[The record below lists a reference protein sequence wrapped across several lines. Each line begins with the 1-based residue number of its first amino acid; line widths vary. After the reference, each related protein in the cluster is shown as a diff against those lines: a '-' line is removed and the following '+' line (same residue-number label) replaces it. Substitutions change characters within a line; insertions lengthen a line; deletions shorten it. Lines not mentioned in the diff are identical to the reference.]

1 MDLADRS
8 ESEELRKLVRPD
20 LTVLPHADHGARR
33 FFRRLALEI
42 LPRPKRCGVI
52 VVTHLLPDRPT
63 FLDALNEF
71 AEVKGIV
78 PKPKSIHA
86 ATREVV
92 ARRFCIIDAS
102 REELSDANRAC
113 EIFEQCS
120 GGEPIAILD
129 IGGYFSESAQSI
141 AGQFSTSF
149 LGVVED
155 TENGQQ
161 RYERLS
167 DRTFQLYSV
176 ARSPLK
182 EPEDHLTGESVVF
195 SMERM
200 LRLCGEVIYGRRAVV
215 FGYGKVG
222 RSAARAL
229 ASRGVRVSVVDT
241 NPVRAIEA
249 SAHGFRVL
257 EKRTGLATADL
268 ILGATG
274 NFALRGDD
282 FRYVRNGCFVASV
295 TSSDDELDL
304 ADLPQRYT
312 VENSSAFVSCYSRQ
326 GHYFYV
332 MNNGNAVNFIDGGVL
347 GPYIALVQA
356 EIMVALGCLSEEI
369 SSESGALVTKSVS
382 AATRQKI
389 AALWIDV
396 FNDNQIIIPGTL

>member
-1 MDLADRS
+1 MNLGDQSGLED
-8 ESEELRKLVRPD
+8 LRKPVTHD
-20 LTVLPHADHGARR
+20 LMVLPHADDRARR
-33 FFRRLALEI
+33 FFERLTVEI
-42 LPRPKRCGVI
+42 LPKAAPCGVI
-52 VVTHLLPDRPT
+52 VITHLLPGRPV
-63 FLDALNEF
+63 FLDALNKF
-71 AEVKGIV
+71 AEIKAII
-78 PKPKSIHA
+78 PKPKSVHA
-86 ATREVV
+86 PTRAVIE
-92 ARRFCIIDAS
+92 RSYRLIDAS
-102 REELSDANRAC
+102 REELNDANRAC
-113 EIFEQCS
+113 EVFEQCS
-120 GGEPIAILD
+120 VTDRVAIMD
-129 IGGYFSESAQSI
+129 IGGYFAVSAQAI
-141 AGQFSTSF
+141 QDRFPAGF

-161 RYERLS
+161 RYERLA
-167 DRTFQLYSV
+167 DRTFAMYSV

-195 SMERM
+195 SMERI

-222 RSAARAL
+222 RSAARTL

-304 ADLPQRYT
+304 ADLTQRYT
-312 VENSSAFVSCYSRQ
+312 LESCSAFVTCYSRQ

-347 GPYIALVQA
+347 GPYVSLVQA
-356 EIMVALGCLSEEI
+356 EMMAALGCLLEDVGDRSADMSI
-369 SSESGALVTKSVS
+369 KSVDS
-382 AATRQKI
+382 ITRQRI
-389 AALWIDV
+389 AGLWIDV